1 MQHGKR
7 RSVADTVARVTRW
20 WRRDE
25 LHEGPLP
32 AWQSAHATQH
42 TPRTGSG
49 PAWVMAS
56 SSTSATAYKDVD
68 DWAAQGV
75 RGFKAK
81 GISPQHL
88 KALIERTH
96 ARPHRH
102 RPLRLKFADL
112 FIVRD
117 NSLVD
122 IRNTRHVRTVVN
134 AGVVY
139 DPADQLR
146 SVEGKIGPKEN

>member
-1 MQHGKR
+1 MEHCER
-7 RSVADTVARVTRW
+7 CPVADAVARVTRW

-25 LHEGPLP
+25 LHEGSLP
-32 AWQSAHATQH
+32 AWQSAHATAY
-42 TPRTGSG
+42 
-49 PAWVMAS
+49 PADRKWAS
-56 SSTSATAYKDVD
+56 LGRDAFVNVRDGIQGRRLL
-68 DWAAQGV
+68 AAQSV

-88 KALIERTH
+88 KALID
-96 ARPHRH
+96 P
-102 RPLRLKFADL
+102 

-117 NSLVD
+117 NPLVD
-122 IRNTRHVRTVVN
+122 IRNTRHVRTVVK